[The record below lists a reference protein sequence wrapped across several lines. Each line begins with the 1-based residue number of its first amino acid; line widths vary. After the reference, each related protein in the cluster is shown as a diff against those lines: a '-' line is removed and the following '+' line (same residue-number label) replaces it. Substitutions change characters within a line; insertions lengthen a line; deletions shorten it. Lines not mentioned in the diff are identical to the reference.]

1 MAWLTFSK
9 GSFVLG
15 QADDYHL
22 GKMKSMREHW
32 VKCGAQSYSTKS
44 LRAAEVFR
52 GIAQD
57 VAERM
62 FIKAFG
68 LTYNQVPKIDHL
80 KFLDSH
86 QRDGVRWILSRQRS
100 YLAHAPGAG
109 KTCQAIVASVLC
121 GGTGR
126 TVFIVPPALVANWE
140 REIDKFAKMMDVH
153 YTLSTIDSSQH
164 KDFVDWKADFII
176 VPDSMLHKDWVLYQL
191 QRIPIK
197 FLAVDE
203 ASRFKEPAS
212 LRTTALFGG
221 VSKDVR
227 SKGLIYKPQHTVLMD
242 GSPMPNRPMELWA
255 PTFAMAPKA
264 IDCMEQLDF
273 GMRYCGPTPNGF
285 GGWEFKYSSNEI
297 ELRERLRRDFMHVVT
312 EEQLEHPERRRSI
325 LYMPDEIR
333 SREHREWD
341 KKNLQ
346 GLMSE
351 AIDDDIKDEHLA
363 HWRHELGKR
372 KVPWVTKYLRERLKD
387 KNEKLLVFAW
397 HKEVCFALHESLLE
411 FKPGLVTGG
420 TEAWEREEIFK
431 DFQEGDGRLII
442 GNIAAMGR
450 GHNLQKADRV
460 VFVEFSWCGETNIQ
474 AEKRASR
481 RGSEKEF
488 VRCEYIV
495 APGTIDE
502 VVMET
507 IFRKDASVKKIV
519 GE

>member
-9 GSFVLG
+9 GSFVLV
-15 QADDYHL
+15 QTDTYQL
-22 GKMKSMREHW
+22 NKMKPMREHW
-32 VKCGAQSYSTKS
+32 VKCALNSYSTRS
-44 LRAAEVFR
+44 LRAAEMFR
-52 GIAQD
+52 EIAQEP
-57 VAERM
+57 AERM
-62 FIKAFG
+62 FIKALG
-68 LTYNQVPKIDHL
+68 VTYDQEINLDHL
-80 KFLDSH
+80 RFLDAH

-109 KTCQAIVASVLC
+109 KTCQAIVASQLC
-121 GGTGR
+121 EGKGTV
-126 TVFIVPPALVANWE
+126 VFIVPPALVANWE
-140 REIDKFAKMMDVH
+140 RELVKFMGELKIP
-153 YTLSTIDSSQH
+153 YTSSTIDSSQH

-191 QRIPIK
+191 QKLPIK

-212 LRTTALFGG
+212 LRTVALFGG
-221 VSKDVR
+221 TSKDVK
-227 SKGLIYKPQHTVLMD
+227 SKGLIYKPRHTVLMD

-264 IDCMEQLDF
+264 IDCLEQLDF
-273 GMRYCGPTPNGF
+273 GMRYCGPTPNGY
-285 GGWEFKYSSNEI
+285 GGWEFKYSSNEE
-297 ELRERLRRDFMHVVT
+297 ELREKLRRDFMHVVT
-312 EEQLEHPERRRSI
+312 EEQLSHPERRRSL

-333 SREHREWD
+333 SREHLKWD
-341 KKNLQ
+341 KENLQ
-346 GLMSE
+346 GLMTD
-351 AIDDDIKDEHLA
+351 ALDDDIKDEQLSR
-363 HWRHELGKR
+363 WRHELGKR
-372 KVPWVTKYLRERLKD
+372 KVPWATKYLRERLRD

-411 FKPGLVTGG
+411 FRPGLVTGG

-431 DFQEGDGRLII
+431 DFQEGGGRLII
-442 GNIAAMGR
+442 GNITAMGR

-481 RGSEKEF
+481 RGSEKEY
-488 VRCEYIV
+488 VRCEYLV

-502 VVMET
+502 IVMET

-519 GE
+519 G